1 MGEKKRAQESEVGDE
16 LGPWE
21 YEVTKEMVRRM
32 TEVLEEPDMWYQEDS
47 PFGGPIAPATISADD
62 YIRVLETRFMHRG
75 AVHTKAEH
83 EFINP
88 VRPGKRYTV
97 RGKVADRYQ
106 KKGRYCVIIESVT
119 TDEDGVDIV
128 RSRNILLLSL
138 KARTEQ

>member
-1 MGEKKRAQESEVGDE
+1 MREKRDVHAIELGDE

-21 YEVTKEMVRRM
+21 YEVNKEMIRRM
-32 TEVLEEPDMWYQEDS
+32 TEVLDEPDLWYWEDS

-106 KKGRYCVIIESVT
+106 KKGRDYVIIESVT
-119 TDEDGVDIV
+119 TDQDGVDIV